1 MDEIQIPKKVELQTK
16 LENEKIVLSKGSTTI
31 IVGANG
37 TGKTRLAVYIEEQLK
52 EKAHRISAHR
62 ALKLN
67 PNVNKIPE
75 KSAKTYLSYGQN
87 WDGIDVSNRKI
98 IDGIITHILIYSTI
112 LIGYYNIY
120 SLNKIILR

>member
-87 WDGIDVSNRKI
+87 WDGIDV
-98 IDGIITHILIYSTI
+98 
-112 LIGYYNIY
+112 
-120 SLNKIILR
+120 

>member
-87 WDGIDVSNRKI
+87 WDGIDVSNRKNYRW
-98 IDGIITHILIYSTI
+98 DNNSYTHLLNDFDWLLQIFIRST
-112 LIGYYNIY
+112 
-120 SLNKIILR
+120 K